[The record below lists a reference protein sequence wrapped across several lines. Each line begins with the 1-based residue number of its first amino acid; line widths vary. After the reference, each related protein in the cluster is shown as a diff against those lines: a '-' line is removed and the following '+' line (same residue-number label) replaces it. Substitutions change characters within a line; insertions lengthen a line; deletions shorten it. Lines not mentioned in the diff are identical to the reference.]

1 MYFGLLLLTCNLQVM
16 LSRKLSQQLI
26 TVCIIYSFI
35 FFFLSL
41 CCFLL
46 VFFFK
51 FPEIQI
57 QPSDFYSAFTW

>member
-46 VFFFK
+46 FFF
-51 FPEIQI
+51 F
-57 QPSDFYSAFTW
+57 F